1 MQVVAYAIVTFPWLE
16 WACLVLPV
24 VGAIVFHAFWTGRR

>member
-24 VGAIVFHAFWTGRR
+24 VGAILAHAFIVRRR